1 MARKPSSERAVPR
14 HVAIIMDGN
23 GRWASGRLLG
33 RVRGHVAG
41 IEAVRKVVR
50 AAKNSGVRYLT
61 LFTFSSENWKR
72 PRAEVEALMG
82 LMETQILK
90 EAEALRKE
98 GVRIRLIGA
107 LEDLPAT
114 VREAVQRAAE
124 ITKEC
129 ETMDLI
135 LAISYGGR
143 REILDAARK
152 IAALGLTPEEI
163 TEESFSQNLYAPD
176 VPDPDLI
183 IRTSGERRLSN
194 FLLWQAAY
202 SEFYVTEV
210 LWPDFDGGEF
220 EKALE
225 DYASRERR
233 FGKTSE
239 QLAGA

>member
-90 EAEALRKE
+90 EAETLRKE

-114 VREAVQRAAE
+114 VREAVQKAAE

-152 IAALGLTPEEI
+152 IAALGLKPEEI